1 LIDWPAAKAAQP
13 ENTKRD
19 TERFI
24 QRLKDRQANVEV
36 PLYLRGL
43 SEEAIDEWAEQ
54 EGKFFRQLDPAMCE
68 KVAEAMMQKAQEL
81 TAHGQV
87 VVAIGI
93 LDSILTNF
101 GEVNDPGLARV
112 VALARNLKGAVLK
125 SS

>member
-1 LIDWPAAKAAQP
+1 
-13 ENTKRD
+13 
-19 TERFI
+19 
-24 QRLKDRQANVEV
+24 
-36 PLYLRGL
+36 
-43 SEEAIDEWAEQ
+43 
-54 EGKFFRQLDPAMCE
+54 
-68 KVAEAMMQKAQEL
+68 MMQKAQEL